1 MTPLVSFVVT
11 YYNEPE
17 ALLRACLE
25 SILSLH
31 CSHDEVELLLVDD
44 ESEQDVQ
51 MFLSSFFSSVRYVRQ
66 EHAGLSVAR
75 NTGIAQ
81 SRGKYIQFVDADDCL
96 IPSAYETVL
105 SHLRGGTDDVVMFG
119 MTKRQDEDRDADM
132 SVERFSSTD
141 FLQHHN
147 LRAAV
152 WSYAF
157 RREILDELRFFPGI
171 YHEDELFTPCL
182 FLRAKTI
189 LSVAQPA
196 YFYRQRE
203 GTITSSKSSAVVRK
217 RLDDIFFILKSLR
230 EMQEPMLT
238 RKVRQL
244 TVDYLQNVWMLTR
257 NWQVLRERS
266 NQLRDESFLPLP
278 LKTYSLRY
286 FCVAVVL
293 RILGI
298 LRVL

>member
-1 MTPLVSFVVT
+1 VWFVDSDDWIEEGCLSGIMERLEQTGVDALQLQYRNVYADAPDEEVYST
-11 YYNEPE
+11 IHGIVEGREWLLSDAFFVAVPFMVYRREF
-17 ALLRACLE
+17 LLR
-25 SILSLH
+25 
-31 CSHDEVELLLVDD
+31 
-44 ESEQDVQ
+44 
-51 MFLSSFFSSVRYVRQ
+51 
-66 EHAGLSVAR
+66 
-75 NTGIAQ
+75 
-81 SRGKYIQFVDADDCL
+81 
-96 IPSAYETVL
+96 
-105 SHLRGGTDDVVMFG
+105 
-119 MTKRQDEDRDADM
+119 
-132 SVERFSSTD
+132 
-141 FLQHHN
+141 HN
-147 LRAAV
+147 LTF
-152 WSYAF
+152 Y
-157 RREILDELRFFPGI
+157 PGI